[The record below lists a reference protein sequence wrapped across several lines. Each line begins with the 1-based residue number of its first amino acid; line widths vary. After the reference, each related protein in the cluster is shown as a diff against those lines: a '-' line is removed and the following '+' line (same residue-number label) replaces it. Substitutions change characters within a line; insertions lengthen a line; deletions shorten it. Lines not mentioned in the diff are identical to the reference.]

1 MGKRTK
7 PVGTYILAIISRS
20 PPGVSGLYSA

>member
-7 PVGTYILAIISRS
+7 PVGTYTLAITSRP